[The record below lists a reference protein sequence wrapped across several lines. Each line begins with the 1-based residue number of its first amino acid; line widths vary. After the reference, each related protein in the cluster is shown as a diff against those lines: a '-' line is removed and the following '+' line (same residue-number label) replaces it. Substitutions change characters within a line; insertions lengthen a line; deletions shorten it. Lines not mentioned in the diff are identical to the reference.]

1 MPCSHVEVYIN
12 WYAPPF
18 FASDITQQLMGHA
31 SMCYTELIDD
41 RFKKNLSRNVL
52 KSVMHRSVKCLVF
65 MRNEPRPTLD
75 YPFEDET

>member
-1 MPCSHVEVYIN
+1 
-12 WYAPPF
+12 
-18 FASDITQQLMGHA
+18 
-31 SMCYTELIDD
+31 MCYTELIDD

-52 KSVMHRSVKCLVF
+52 KPVMHRSVKCLVV